1 MSKKV
6 FILSVATIAL
16 VLPAFIVS
24 FLPVSAA
31 TGAFDFSLSNSGGFT
46 AVQGG
51 YGSTKIYIN
60 LVSGSPQTVYLS
72 CSGLPQDS
80 VCTFDPAYGV
90 PSVPT
95 TAYINALQSTPVGSY
110 TITLTGTG
118 GGVTHTTQ
126 FTFTVIPPSQ
136 SLGGTTVPIEK
147 GAIVAL
153 YAGLVTVVVGGIA
166 ATTVYLKRTKSRET
180 TN

>member
-6 FILSVATIAL
+6 FILSMTTIAL
-16 VLPAFIVS
+16 VIPAFLVS

-31 TGAFDFSLSNSGGFT
+31 AFDFSLSNTGGFT

-51 YGSTKIYIN
+51 YGSTTITIT
-60 LVSGSPQTVYLS
+60 LVSGSSQTVYLS
-72 CSGLPQDS
+72 CSGLPQNS
-80 VCTFDPAYGV
+80 VCTFNPAYGV
-90 PSVPT
+90 ASVPT
-95 TAYINALQSTPVGSY
+95 AVNINALSSTPVGSY
-110 TITLTGTG
+110 SITVTGTA
-118 GGVTHTTQ
+118 GGVTRTTQ

-136 SLGGTTVPIEK
+136 SLGGTTFPIDK

-166 ATTVYLKRTKSRET
+166 ATTVYLKRTKSRQAD
-180 TN
+180 